1 MKMINT
7 EFLQSAYSPVLLK
20 LVILKAII
28 EEGKFNNYAIYSCAC
43 FSLMAHVLLKLI
55 SLQLYFH
62 SFELK
67 FKFVLK
73 TFPMKRVHLYA
84 VRLHT

>member
-7 EFLQSAYSPVLLK
+7 EFLQSAYSLVLLK

-28 EEGKFNNYAIYSCAC
+28 EEGKINNYAVYPCAC

-55 SLQLYFH
+55 
-62 SFELK
+62 
-67 FKFVLK
+67 
-73 TFPMKRVHLYA
+73 
-84 VRLHT
+84 